1 MDIAALSTGLAMNKL
16 TQQASIAVLGKAL
29 DNARQNSEAII
40 QMSQSI
46 AQPHLGGSIDV
57 RV

>member
-29 DNARQNSEAII
+29 DSARQSSQAIV
-40 QMSQSI
+40 QMTQSI
-46 AQPHLGGSIDV
+46 AQPHLGGSIDL